1 MKGIWKRSM
10 GLLMAMMLVALSL
23 LLTTVETD
31 AAIQDFYMNQT
42 TKTMVVGDSCRF
54 RLNIASGRVTW
65 ESSNKK
71 VASVT
76 QGGKV
81 TAKRRGTAV
90 IKATVRRN
98 GKTSVYRCK
107 LTVVAQQSAYVP
119 QTVRLI
125 NRARR
130 GYGWPSL
137 NHNSYLQQAA
147 QKRAQ
152 EIATKS
158 FSVKRPNG
166 TSFTSAISMK
176 YNFAQ
181 AAQSIAR
188 KYATP
193 KDVVNG
199 WMSNSAAKANIISRR
214 YTDVGV
220 GVYLADDGYLYWV
233 AIFASKK

>member
-1 MKGIWKRSM
+1 MKGIWKRSV
-10 GLLMAMMLVALSL
+10 GLLAAVILVASSL
-23 LLTTVETD
+23 LLTTVET
-31 AAIQDFYMNQT
+31 AAATQDFYMNRT

-54 RLNIASGRVTW
+54 RLNITSGSVKW

-81 TAKRRGTAV
+81 TARRRGTAV

-107 LTVVAQQSAYVP
+107 LTVMAQQSAYVP

-130 GYGWPSL
+130 RYGWPSL
-137 NHNSYLQQAA
+137 NNNSYLQQAA
-147 QKRAQ
+147 QKRAR
-152 EIATKS
+152 EIATRS
-158 FSVKRPNG
+158 FSVKRPDG
-166 TSFTSAISMK
+166 SSFTSAISMK
-176 YNFAQ
+176 YNYAQ

-193 KDVVNG
+193 EDVVNA
-199 WMSNSAAKANIISRR
+199 WMANSAAKANIVSRR
-214 YTDVGV
+214 YTDIGI
-220 GVYLADDGYLYWV
+220 GVYLTDDGYLYWV
-233 AIFASKK
+233 AIFARKK